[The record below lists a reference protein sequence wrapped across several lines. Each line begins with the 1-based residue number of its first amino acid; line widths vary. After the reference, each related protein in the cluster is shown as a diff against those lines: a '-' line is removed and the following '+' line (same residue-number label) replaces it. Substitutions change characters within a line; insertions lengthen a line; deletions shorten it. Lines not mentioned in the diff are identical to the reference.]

1 MKIGLQI
8 ADFAWPGGAD
18 RLGPTLV
25 EVAQAA
31 DRLGFDSFCVGDH
44 LFQTTWVG
52 AVTDPMLEC
61 YTTLTFV
68 AAHTSRLKLLP
79 IVTAVSYRHPGMLA
93 KIVSTLD
100 VLSGGRAML
109 GIGAGWN
116 EDEARGLGVPFPPL
130 KDRFEML
137 EETLQICLQMWRGD
151 EQPYEG
157 RHYRLERPL
166 NSPQPL
172 QRPHPPILIGG
183 SGEQKTLRLVARYAD
198 ACNLYPTPDLPHKL
212 AVLREHCVAEGRDYD
227 TIEKTCMML
236 SLDVGENGAK
246 TDEVIAGLRRLGGL
260 GVQTAICSIKDT
272 HTITPL
278 EIVGREVIPAVAGL
292 E

>member
-1 MKIGLQI
+1 MKVGLQI
-8 ADFAWPGGAD
+8 TDFAWPGGPD
-18 RLGPTLV
+18 RLGPMLV
-25 EVAQAA
+25 EIAEAA
-31 DRLGFDSFCVGDH
+31 DHFDFDSFSVGDH
-44 LFQTTWVG
+44 LSQTTWVG

-93 KIVSTLD
+93 KVVSTLD

-116 EDEARGLGVPFPPL
+116 EDEARGLGIPFPPL

-137 EETLQICLQMWRGD
+137 EEALQICLQMWRGD

-157 RHYRLERPL
+157 KHYQLDRPL
-166 NSPQPL
+166 KLPQSL

-212 AVLREHCVAEGRDYD
+212 AVLREHCAAEGRDYD

-236 SLDVGENGAK
+236 ALDVGDKGEK
-246 TDEVIAGLRRLGGL
+246 TSEVIAALRRLADL

-272 HTITPL
+272 HRITPL

-292 E
+292 